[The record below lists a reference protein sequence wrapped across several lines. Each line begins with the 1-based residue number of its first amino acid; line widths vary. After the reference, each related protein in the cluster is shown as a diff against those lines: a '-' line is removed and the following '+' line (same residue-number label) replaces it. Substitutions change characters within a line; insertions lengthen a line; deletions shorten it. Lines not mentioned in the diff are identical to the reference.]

1 MRAAPGQHSALGRLV
16 RLSETLD
23 LFMPLTVDDDGTA
36 IWSGFELLHECDE
49 RKKRDRQAKRIEA

>member
-1 MRAAPGQHSALGRLV
+1 MGRLV

-23 LFMPLTVDDDGTA
+23 LFMPLIVDDDGTA